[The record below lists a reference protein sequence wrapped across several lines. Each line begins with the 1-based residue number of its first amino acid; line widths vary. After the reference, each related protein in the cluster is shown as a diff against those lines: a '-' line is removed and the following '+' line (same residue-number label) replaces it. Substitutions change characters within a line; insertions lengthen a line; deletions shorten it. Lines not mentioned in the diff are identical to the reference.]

1 MKKFFVRNGLIGT
14 IADDVMG
21 VQDALAENVMNRMT
35 AMIARPGFKCRTDDD
50 FTVSIRV
57 VPPAP
62 SNRYEITCANV
73 GVMVFPDYTVIDGKG
88 ATLAGVVA
96 IDPGETVFVQIRK
109 TATYDKPGRFVPGH
123 PVDPATGA
131 PPVSGDN
138 VIARYGAEL
147 LLTKALATKP
157 DKETLTLGKYTL
169 VDGKPVFSDMRGE
182 YGLQLVMTG
191 YDRPYTAQPSGL
203 EVKSVTQ
210 VDLLKTR
217 MALYPGD
224 NVNVTS
230 PASNQA
236 SNRLYWEIRW
246 NRARDASYYELRLT
260 PITNRGVRMYPMYH
274 VVPDDVPGTKAST
287 LIEVCEAMK
296 YEIGVRAVENTPLR
310 SKGPEITL
318 EAVAGMDIA
327 TLPMPPPTVSF
338 GYLQGSYP
346 NVVEITTSMSQQV
359 KPPNAIQIFRVE
371 GVPPVGIS
379 ITEPMGVLIHDGP
392 DGTFRYV
399 IPQGMQ
405 CWFIVRARGPAGAVS
420 SCVMSETAFVG
431 SSGGSSMEAAGP
443 EEITIDLPISQEC
456 RYDDNNLDC
465 TGGIQLL
472 RFRNPI
478 SAGNRRYVIR
488 RLEFHPAGSSHPV
501 FKIQNDRLDLIVG
514 SAIDAETRLVFS
526 KEDFPSDW
534 NPWSAAPNADKYHC
548 SRLRKSAEW
557 PVNYDAPA
565 EFGVFLKYTEGTGA
579 NASLWDLVLAGNLRI
594 VLAKELQHAPVLS

>member
-1 MKKFFVRNGLIGT
+1 
-14 IADDVMG
+14 
-21 VQDALAENVMNRMT
+21 
-35 AMIARPGFKCRTDDD
+35 
-50 FTVSIRV
+50 
-57 VPPAP
+57 
-62 SNRYEITCANV
+62 
-73 GVMVFPDYTVIDGKG
+73 
-88 ATLAGVVA
+88 
-96 IDPGETVFVQIRK
+96 
-109 TATYDKPGRFVPGH
+109 
-123 PVDPATGA
+123 
-131 PPVSGDN
+131 
-138 VIARYGAEL
+138 
-147 LLTKALATKP
+147 
-157 DKETLTLGKYTL
+157 
-169 VDGKPVFSDMRGE
+169 
-182 YGLQLVMTG
+182 
-191 YDRPYTAQPSGL
+191 
-203 EVKSVTQ
+203 
-210 VDLLKTR
+210 
-217 MALYPGD
+217 
-224 NVNVTS
+224 
-230 PASNQA
+230 
-236 SNRLYWEIRW
+236 
-246 NRARDASYYELRLT
+246 
-260 PITNRGVRMYPMYH
+260 
-274 VVPDDVPGTKAST
+274 
-287 LIEVCEAMK
+287 
-296 YEIGVRAVENTPLR
+296 
-310 SKGPEITL
+310 
-318 EAVAGMDIA
+318 
-327 TLPMPPPTVSF
+327 
-338 GYLQGSYP
+338 
-346 NVVEITTSMSQQV
+346 MSQQV

-501 FKIQNDRLDLIVG
+501 SKIQNDRLDLIVG

-565 EFGVFLKYTEGTGA
+565 EFGVFLKYTEGTGG